1 MRAMRASLYLL
12 DLPISL
18 CFFLLRVYYGLYEG
32 IRIMRGIRGLV
43 KRVSRVMRVMVE
55 EVRWYDGLR
64 GI

>member
-1 MRAMRASLYLL
+1 
-12 DLPISL
+12 
-18 CFFLLRVYYGLYEG
+18 
-32 IRIMRGIRGLV
+32 MRGIRGLV

>member
-1 MRAMRASLYLL
+1 MGPLL
-12 DLPISL
+12 VRSG
-18 CFFLLRVYYGLYEG
+18 LLWVSRVMS
-32 IRIMRGIRGLV
+32 RVMRGIRGLV